1 MIPGWDQWYFETLY
15 LNEGVKII
23 TGDNTCDLNSE
34 AALKMTN
41 QFRDWYEAGLIA
53 WPFGPDASSGM
64 RQTFYEGKT
73 FSVMHTSSLYNNYVD
88 NCDFEVG
95 MAWYPAAST
104 GDKYSEVGGCVLG
117 IPAKNDQAT
126 KNAAWQFLQYLVGKE
141 VNMDWA
147 KVTGYIP
154 TRNSVLT
161 TDEGVKFL
169 EEKPAFKCVF
179 DNLNLINPRIQNA
192 AWSELATTWKNY
204 MDNMMN
210 QGGDI
215 SSESEA
221 MVEEID
227 EILADRG

>member
-1 MIPGWDQWYFETLY
+1 
-15 LNEGVKII
+15 
-23 TGDNTCDLNSE
+23 
-34 AALKMTN
+34 
-41 QFRDWYEAGLIA
+41 
-53 WPFGPDASSGM
+53 
-64 RQTFYEGKT
+64 
-73 FSVMHTSSLYNNYVD
+73 
-88 NCDFEVG
+88 
-95 MAWYPAAST
+95 
-104 GDKYSEVGGCVLG
+104 
-117 IPAKNDQAT
+117 
-126 KNAAWQFLQYLVGKE
+126 
-141 VNMDWA
+141 MDWA